1 MTPAPQPLQFR
12 LATTEDVERIV
23 TLVEMAYR
31 GDEARQGWTTE
42 ADLIGGQRT
51 DADAVTTALAQPEVA
66 VLLGEI
72 GSELLTCAQL
82 TRRLHAVE
90 FGMFAVRP
98 QAQAGG
104 LGGAT
109 LAEAEALARRR
120 WSAEVMEMLVIN
132 QRPELIAWYGRRG
145 YQPTGLT
152 RPFPYG
158 NPRYGLPRRDDLEF
172 LVLAKPLEAQLAG
185 DARGRPRF
193 TRSGD

>member
-1 MTPAPQPLQFR
+1 MTVASHPLHFR
-12 LATTEDVERIV
+12 VATTEDVSHIV
-23 TLVEMAYR
+23 ALVEMAYR

-51 DADAVTTALAQPEVA
+51 DHDAVASALAQPDV
-66 VLLGEI
+66 VIVLGEV
-72 GSELLTCAQL
+72 GPELFSCAQL

-98 QAQAGG
+98 QAQAAG

-109 LAEAEALARRR
+109 LAEAEAVARQR
-120 WSAEVMEMLVIN
+120 WAATTMEMLVIN
-132 QRPELIAWYGRRG
+132 LRPELIAWYGRRG
-145 YQPTGLT
+145 YQPTGHT

-172 LVLAKPLEAQLAG
+172 VVLAKALGVAAPASPNA
-185 DARGRPRF
+185 APPASPRI
-193 TRSGD
+193 